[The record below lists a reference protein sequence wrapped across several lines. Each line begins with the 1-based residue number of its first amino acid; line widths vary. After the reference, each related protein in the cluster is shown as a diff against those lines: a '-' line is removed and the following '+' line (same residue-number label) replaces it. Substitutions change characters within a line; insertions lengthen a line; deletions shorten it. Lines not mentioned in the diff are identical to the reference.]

1 MAAHLDLTQ
10 LRTFVAVTECGG
22 QERAAA
28 ALHLSQPTVSQHV
41 KLLERR
47 LHQTL
52 MRRSGRRTTLTVE
65 GERLLVEARRILA
78 VHDEAVERLA
88 ATALPTVVIGS
99 TETAAEQVLPGLL
112 GVLRDAYPTT
122 SVTFRIDR
130 STQLS
135 EAVGRGAVDLAV
147 LLGLGPEVPGRQ
159 VGALPLSWFA
169 APGWAE
175 PGPGSRVPV
184 PLVAYAEPCG
194 MRRLAV
200 AELAATGRQVQVVA
214 ESTSLEGV
222 LAAARAGL
230 GVAVLPTAGA
240 VPAGLVPVTGL
251 PDLGAIGLFLAARRG
266 LDVDV
271 EAAGLSALEVFFAGL
286 REPVADGALDP
297 APAER

>member
-1 MAAHLDLTQ
+1 MTGHLDLTQ

-47 LHQTL
+47 LRQTL
-52 MRRSGRRTTLTVE
+52 MRRNGRRTELTVE

-78 VHDEAVERLA
+78 VHDQAVERLEA
-88 ATALPTVVIGS
+88 AVLPAVVIGS

-112 GVLRDAYPTT
+112 GVLRDAYSPAT

-130 STQLS
+130 STQMA
-135 EAVGRGAVDLAV
+135 EAVGRGTIDLAV
-147 LLGLGPEVPGRQ
+147 LLGLGQEVPGRQ
-159 VGALPLSWFA
+159 VGALPLAWFA
-169 APGWAE
+169 APGWRE
-175 PGPGSRVPV
+175 PASGTAI
-184 PLVAYAEPCG
+184 PLVAYVEPCG
-194 MRRLAV
+194 MRQLAV
-200 AELAATGRQVQVVA
+200 AELAATGRAIEVVA

-230 GVAVLPTAGA
+230 GVAVLPSAGE
-240 VPAGLVPVTGL
+240 VPTGLMPATGL
-251 PDLGAIGLFLAARRG
+251 PDLGAIGVFLAARRG

-271 EAAGLSALEVFFAGL
+271 EAAGLSALETFFGGL
-286 REPVADGALDP
+286 RPR
-297 APAER
+297 APRGLRVGER